1 MFRYLVLGLL
11 RAGVAQHGYAL
22 MKEYRARSGV
32 AITTGNFYRELH
44 RLVAAGLVRT
54 VMNPEGADARRA
66 PYEIT
71 EAGVRAFDGWLSSPR
86 SKSLGQFEDQL
97 SARALFVGEADPAVT
112 RQLLDHWR
120 NDLWLRGKMLE
131 RDRETSQRT
140 HVDGKF
146 DALSLL
152 LSRRLKHIAAD
163 LEFLEE
169 FRVAYEQWV
178 ARRSGEG
185 KAGVRTAPVGSAKR
199 SPSRTRKAV
208 SKRRK

>member
-178 ARRSGEG
+178 ARRSGASSG
-185 KAGVRTAPVGSAKR
+185 TSRATRVRAPRRRTKR
-199 SPSRTRKAV
+199 SV
-208 SKRRK
+208 SKRS